1 MMLTLIYRPGVNI
14 GDGCVIG
21 AGSVVPKS
29 VPAYHI
35 AAGVPAR
42 VIRKVA
48 TDVPD
53 VPSLIHE
60 IEDDLI
66 TVRGPTHN
74 LPQNHQKIKSF
85 SRGKSLDKVQ
95 PLEWLDVV
103 KAKLPVWYGR
113 IRHIAVAACVFV
125 AAAGFGYWLRG

>member
-66 TVRGPTHN
+66 TVSGPTQVDRQS
-74 LPQNHQKIKSF
+74 PQKIESL
-85 SRGKSLDKVQ
+85 SCGKMLDMVQ
-95 PLEWLDVV
+95 PWEWLKVLST
-103 KAKLPVWYGR
+103 KLPVWHGKP
-113 IRHIAVAACVFV
+113 RHIAVDACVVV
-125 AAAGFGYWLRG
+125 AAASLGYWLKG